1 MRIESQQST
10 YKSNQQNPKFRGFSE
25 LMMDNVF
32 LNKAMFDLTGS
43 DIPWVVMANN
53 KEERRERLNRA
64 ILSVVLVFVSPIVIL
79 PFTNRF
85 AMNKVAKLTPNLFSK
100 NYHAVRLSN
109 KFLGSAKDAEK
120 GLKELAKEKTLSNEL
135 RNLYYKYIKRKPI
148 PEEKIDLPELL
159 QTVNCD
165 YDKLRKKIAT
175 AKSIVLGTDLFL
187 IAAPFGHIG
196 FYNNWQ
202 TEKKTGQIGYSAE
215 MKMADKEV
223 VEGRAAKFKRNEKIR
238 YGVFLTSLA
247 GLVVGLPMVVRHGL
261 VSKNNGKFNNFIK
274 KIGEKFDYKDTIFM
288 NRLPMLLSFVGAHI
302 GVFMASRNNTER
314 KDNAIRSTTAISI
327 FFLGDL
333 LLSSLLGRASDKLLK
348 TKTLRQ
354 EDKKSWFNKI
364 LPSMKNLK
372 ELKATKH
379 PETLRNAKIIF
390 WSNFIFLSAMSGVIV
405 PHLINKI
412 IKKDVD
418 ADTQKV
424 GINKTPEGKL

>member
-10 YKSNQQNPKFRGFSE
+10 YKSNQQNPKFKGFSD

-64 ILSVVLVFVSPIVIL
+64 ILSVVLVFVSPILIL
-79 PFTNRF
+79 PLANRF

-100 NYHAVRLSN
+100 NYNAVRLSN
-109 KFLGSAKDAEK
+109 KFLGSAKDTEK
-120 GLKELAKEKTLSNEL
+120 GLKELSKQNSLSNEL

-159 QTVNCD
+159 KSVDRD

-215 MKMADKEV
+215 LKMADKEV
-223 VEGRAAKFKRNEKIR
+223 VEKRAAKFKRNEKIR
-238 YGVFLTSLA
+238 YGTFLASLV
-247 GLVVGLPMVVRHGL
+247 GLVVGLPIAVRHGL
-261 VSKNNGKFNNFIK
+261 VSKNSGKFNNFVK
-274 KIGEKFDYKDTIFM
+274 KIGEKFDYKDAIFM
-288 NRLPMLLSFVGAHI
+288 NRLPMLLSFIGAHI

-314 KDNAIRSTTAISI
+314 KDNIIRSSTAISI

-333 LLSSLLGRASDKLLK
+333 LLSSILGRASDGLTG
-348 TKTLRQ
+348 TKTLKRK
-354 EDKKSWFNKI
+354 EKGSWFNRL
-364 LPSMKNLK
+364 LPPMKDLQ
-372 ELKATKH
+372 ELKATKC
-379 PETLRNAKIIF
+379 PNTMRNAKIIF
-390 WSNFIFLSAMSGVIV
+390 WTNFIFLSGLSGVIMPSV
-405 PHLINKI
+405 INKI
-412 IKKDVD
+412 IKKDVQQD
-418 ADTQKV
+418 ADKAMKQ
-424 GINKTPEGKL
+424 